1 MRRILA
7 PAPERPIAAV
17 APPSFSIIIPAYQ
30 AAAFIADA
38 VESALTQ
45 AVAPAEVIVCD
56 DGSTDELAK
65 ALRPFSGRIT
75 VLRKEHGGAASARNV
90 ATRSASSE
98 FVAFLD
104 ADNIFL
110 PGHLEAVG
118 DLAAMRPDLDILT
131 TDAFLE
137 LDGHIYGRY
146 YRGKARFIV
155 EDQRRGIIHQH
166 FIFGNAAFRREA
178 LLAVGGYDETVL
190 AEDTDLFLRMILGGS
205 RVGLVDEPLCVYRIR
220 SGTLSSNLPRS
231 LRSGVVVLERA
242 RNHPSL
248 TSEEQGAEDRLRA
261 SGLRVRPTYEGT
273 GGRLGTTHRTPLSR
287 ASRREDWSVP
297 TRAADAG
304 ALERKSRARHGG
316 YRWANTSVGFV
327 AGFLTR
333 ERGVTRTALRSSYR
347 ASLMRNARRRR
358 TVSGGGASERALQSA
373 PSASHFPPLERSS
386 RCLRRECGRKSGGP
400 GTEAHRRRARRDEGT
415 AAGVGRASTQRRFSF
430 CQCERRALS
439 RYRSRKHRTFSVAE
453 VVRLPDAFEEA
464 NTIAERPNAVG
475 GQAPG
480 VEAIAVKRLVH

>member
-1 MRRILA
+1 MADGVWRGDCGTSGTNSPLVRGSDATPRTPPREAPVAQDRRSHAYEETGVLPTGELSKSNGGGTLRAMKQARTMRRILA

-75 VLRKEHGGAASARNV
+75 VLRKEHGGAASARNL

-248 TSEEQGAEDRLRA
+248 TSAERRYL
-261 SGLRVRPTYEGT
+261 
-273 GGRLGTTHRTPLSR
+273 HREL
-287 ASRREDWSVP
+287 ADKRRE
-297 TRAADAG
+297 AELAEA
-304 ALERKSRARHGG
+304 E
-316 YRWANTSVGFV
+316 
-327 AGFLTR
+327 
-333 ERGVTRTALRSSYR
+333 EALR
-347 ASLMRNARRRR
+347 
-358 TVSGGGASERALQSA
+358 GFA
-373 PSASHFPPLERSS
+373 PHP
-386 RCLRRECGRKSGGP
+386 
-400 GTEAHRRRARRDEGT
+400 RRRALKIVFGPPGYGFVPRMKALAAALAPRIARRYL
-415 AAGVGRASTQRRFSF
+415 
-430 CQCERRALS
+430 ERLEERTG
-439 RYRSRKHRTFSVAE
+439 RSRLALQTRG
-453 VVRLPDAFEEA
+453 R
-464 NTIAERPNAVG
+464 
-475 GQAPG
+475 
-480 VEAIAVKRLVH
+480 

>member
-1 MRRILA
+1 MSQARTMRRILA
-7 PAPERPIAAV
+7 PAPEQPLAAV

-248 TSEEQGAEDRLRA
+248 TSEERLYLQRELA
-261 SGLRVRPTYEGT
+261 DK
-273 GGRLGTTHRTPLSR
+273 
-287 ASRREDWSVP
+287 RRE
-297 TRAADAG
+297 AELAEA
-304 ALERKSRARHGG
+304 E
-316 YRWANTSVGFV
+316 
-327 AGFLTR
+327 
-333 ERGVTRTALRSSYR
+333 EALR
-347 ASLMRNARRRR
+347 
-358 TVSGGGASERALQSA
+358 GFA
-373 PSASHFPPLERSS
+373 PHP
-386 RCLRRECGRKSGGP
+386 
-400 GTEAHRRRARRDEGT
+400 RRRALKIAFGPPGYGFGPRMKALAAALAPRIARRYL
-415 AAGVGRASTQRRFSF
+415 
-430 CQCERRALS
+430 ERLEERTG
-439 RYRSRKHRTFSVAE
+439 RSRLALQTRG
-453 VVRLPDAFEEA
+453 R
-464 NTIAERPNAVG
+464 
-475 GQAPG
+475 
-480 VEAIAVKRLVH
+480 

>member
-1 MRRILA
+1 MKQARTMRRILA

-75 VLRKEHGGAASARNV
+75 VLRKEHGGAASARNL

-248 TSEEQGAEDRLRA
+248 TSAERRYL
-261 SGLRVRPTYEGT
+261 
-273 GGRLGTTHRTPLSR
+273 HREL
-287 ASRREDWSVP
+287 ADKRRE
-297 TRAADAG
+297 AELAEA
-304 ALERKSRARHGG
+304 E
-316 YRWANTSVGFV
+316 
-327 AGFLTR
+327 
-333 ERGVTRTALRSSYR
+333 EALR
-347 ASLMRNARRRR
+347 
-358 TVSGGGASERALQSA
+358 GFA
-373 PSASHFPPLERSS
+373 PHP
-386 RCLRRECGRKSGGP
+386 
-400 GTEAHRRRARRDEGT
+400 RRRALKIVFGPPGYGFVPRMKALAAALAPRIARRYL
-415 AAGVGRASTQRRFSF
+415 
-430 CQCERRALS
+430 ERLEERTG
-439 RYRSRKHRTFSVAE
+439 RSRLALQTRG
-453 VVRLPDAFEEA
+453 R
-464 NTIAERPNAVG
+464 
-475 GQAPG
+475 
-480 VEAIAVKRLVH
+480 

>member
-1 MRRILA
+1 MADGVWRGDCGTSGTNSPLVRGSDATPRTPFREAPVAQDRRSHAYEETGVLPTAELSKSNSGGTLRTMKQARAMRGILA

-248 TSEEQGAEDRLRA
+248 TSEERRYLQRELADK
-261 SGLRVRPTYEGT
+261 
-273 GGRLGTTHRTPLSR
+273 
-287 ASRREDWSVP
+287 RRE
-297 TRAADAG
+297 AELAEA
-304 ALERKSRARHGG
+304 E
-316 YRWANTSVGFV
+316 
-327 AGFLTR
+327 
-333 ERGVTRTALRSSYR
+333 EALR
-347 ASLMRNARRRR
+347 
-358 TVSGGGASERALQSA
+358 GFA
-373 PSASHFPPLERSS
+373 PHP
-386 RCLRRECGRKSGGP
+386 
-400 GTEAHRRRARRDEGT
+400 RRRALKIVFGPPGYGFVPRMKALAAALAPRIARRYL
-415 AAGVGRASTQRRFSF
+415 
-430 CQCERRALS
+430 ERLEERTG
-439 RYRSRKHRTFSVAE
+439 RSRLALQTRG
-453 VVRLPDAFEEA
+453 R
-464 NTIAERPNAVG
+464 
-475 GQAPG
+475 
-480 VEAIAVKRLVH
+480 